1 MKKFLAYLKLTKV
14 LNDAILKKKLE
25 ERNNVRISHR
35 EL

>member
-1 MKKFLAYLKLTKV
+1 MKKFLIIQKDDV
-14 LNDAILKKKLE
+14 ILKKKLE